1 MGTERHRKCSG
12 PFVPPLDLIAGM
24 RWRGFVIAEQLIVAI
39 ADKWIGRSAA
49 RDAEGGVFTDSIA
62 YNRNWIGK
70 DGNTLRVFY
79 HRVVGNL
86 AGGLDAGACALGNLC
101 TSVSVLV

>member
-86 AGGLDAGACALGNLC
+86 AGGLDAGAY
-101 TSVSVLV
+101 T